1 MFETLTHSDFLKCEN
16 DDTKKM
22 RFVKEVISDFQN
34 SPDYKWAEKA
44 KKYYDIENP
53 EIEVVEKIIYDMK
66 GLAHKDLVSP
76 NSKIRNGYFPS
87 IIDGHVSHL
96 LANGITF
103 ENQSN
108 KDKLGKNFDDVT
120 KKIYRESL
128 ICGRGYGFYNAE
140 NKKTI
145 MMPYLN
151 TKPIVDDYTGSMT
164 ECIYYTQIASDKP
177 KVFTLYEPD
186 GFTQYVEEDDKPMQI
201 KQTKIPYRYTKI
213 ENKVEGNYFIAAESQ
228 DSRLPIVQMRSK
240 SNKSM
245 LVGALD
251 KLVAL
256 DLMSSQLV
264 NNVSQ
269 SELIYWVLK
278 NYGGMDD
285 ITDANFIINLI
296 KSHVIHVG
304 DDGSAEPHQIQVPFE
319 ANNTAFLRLKSELY
333 ICMHGVEH
341 DVIRAGNPTAT
352 ELESAYTEQRH
363 FSANSESQV
372 FDYVRG
378 IMRLAGVDDDETFS
392 VEYNETINTSEA
404 ITNLLASAPYLVGET
419 GEAVTRKLASLNG
432 MADQTEEI
440 LKDRQAAIAAQLGMQ
455 DNAQGGSEGLEV

>member
-1 MFETLTHSDFLKCEN
+1 MLTHSDFFKCGN
-16 DDTKKM
+16 DDVKKK
-22 RFVKEVISDFQN
+22 RFVEDAISEFQ
-34 SPDYKWAEKA
+34 SSEEYKWAEKA
-44 KKYYDIENP
+44 KKYYDGEHP
-53 EIEVVEKIIYDMK
+53 EIESVEKIVYDMK
-66 GLAHKDLVSP
+66 GLAHKDYVSP

-120 KKIYRESL
+120 KEIYRESL
-128 ICGRGYGFYNAE
+128 ICRCGYGFYDGE

-145 MMPYLN
+145 KMPYLN
-151 TKPIVDDYTGSMT
+151 TRPIVDDYTGAMT
-164 ECIYYTQIASDKP
+164 ECVYYTQIAPDKP

-186 GFTQYVEEDDKPMQI
+186 GFTQYVEEAGKQMQV
-201 KQTKIPYRYTKI
+201 KQAKTPYRYIEIKNKAEGSYKI
-213 ENKVEGNYFIAAESQ
+213 AIDSAESK
-228 DSRLPIVQMRSK
+228 LPIIQLRTK
-240 SNKSM
+240 NNKSM

-269 SELIYWVLK
+269 SELVFWVLK

-285 ITDANFIINLI
+285 IASANFIINLI
-296 KSHVIHVG
+296 KTHVLPIDG
-304 DDGSAEPHQIQVPFE
+304 EGSAEPHQIQVPFE

-333 ICMHGVEH
+333 TCMHGVEH

-352 ELESAYTEQRH
+352 ELETAYTEQRH

-378 IMRLAGVDDDETFS
+378 MMKLAGVDDDETFS

-455 DNAQGGSEGLEV
+455 DNA